1 MSAIE
6 YLLSSTAK
14 DDVIKNVKQVDSGKP
29 VVVEENSQV
38 VYDNCDSEHESGCF
52 KADGLAATLKSI
64 NLDEDLVT
72 KVLKSYNKHKV
83 GKVVLGTCSN
93 TKDDEKTAVEKNPKF
108 DFKIEVN
115 GCLSVR
121 HLSDFSRYCLALG
134 NHFLQFEK
142 QFKSLK
148 SGVYSNDYNYWNRQV
163 FYILVHQISAYPT
176 DYNLSKVQATSK
188 KLEVFLKNTDVLFTN
203 LVVNLPVV
211 HNVYTI
217 EVKKEKI
224 KQQIKNSVS
233 IFGAI
238 GMFLQSLYHPL
249 T

>member
-83 GKVVLGTCSN
+83 GKVVLG
-93 TKDDEKTAVEKNPKF
+93 KTVEKDPKF
-108 DFKIEVN
+108 DFKIDVN

-148 SGVYSNDYNYWNRQV
+148 SGIYSNDYNYWNRQV
-163 FYILVHQISAYPT
+163 FYILVHHISAYPT